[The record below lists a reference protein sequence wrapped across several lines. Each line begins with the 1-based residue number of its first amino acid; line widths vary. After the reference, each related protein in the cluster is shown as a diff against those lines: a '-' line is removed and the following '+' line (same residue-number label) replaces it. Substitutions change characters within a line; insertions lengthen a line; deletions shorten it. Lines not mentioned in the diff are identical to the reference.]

1 MKIIINNKEVNLASL
16 IIEDVHNWDFP
27 NFSDSFISSGK
38 DIDGNSLT
46 GKELQELENKFPNL
60 VNQLSI
66 EYYWTNYNIDK
77 YQNKIKK
84 HVKKI

>member
-1 MKIIINNKEVNLASL
+1 MKIITNNKEVDISSL

-46 GKELQELENKFPNL
+46 GKELQELENEFPNL
-60 VNQLSI
+60 VNQLSV

-77 YQNKIKK
+77 FNQNKNK
-84 HVKKI
+84 